1 MIWLCLPTS
10 KYFVFVRKAVNSL
23 KCLTYCSIKDYELR
37 RRNPVKYIHSSHGEY
52 IDTKAVSPCQENT
65 TALCWCAAKS
75 RGTSPM
81 ACCQLSVSHIVLW
94 LLISDRKSRPG
105 QPCVR
110 KYSRHCGCWQW
121 RRRTEQSQV
130 VQTCAK
136 GQPGEQLNQKPDV
149 ANRACSQLFNPPQ
162 SLTMVPRGAIKKWN
176 QSPLMQSISLLRIS
190 ALLACVVPFLSQNY
204 KQRFP

>member
-1 MIWLCLPTS
+1 MYQPDRSPRISIECCMTKRGYQHFNLISLSFYRSWCDMALFTKS

-37 RRNPVKYIHSSHGEY
+37 RRNPVKYLHSSHGEY
-52 IDTKAVSPCQENT
+52 IDTKAVSPRQENT
-65 TALCWCAAKS
+65 TTLCWCTAKS

-149 ANRACSQLFNPPQ
+149 AKRACSQLCNPPQ
-162 SLTMVPRGAIKKWN
+162 SLTMVPRGAVKK
-176 QSPLMQSISLLRIS
+176 
-190 ALLACVVPFLSQNY
+190 
-204 KQRFP
+204 